1 MDTKEQIR
9 DALSVK
15 SVMEITDEAKR
26 KAAYALNMCTIC
38 LLYTSPSP
46 RDA

>member
-26 KAAYALNMCTIC
+26 KAAYALNMCTFSYP
-38 LLYTSPSP
+38 LSNP
-46 RDA
+46 